1 MTSPSFSRGLPWMRE
16 MDSPGKN
23 LPIACRPSVTMTR
36 GRSTS
41 RCRRSQTSQAA
52 TSSGSGS
59 RFSGGRC
66 RTTFVMNTFRRSRPI
81 PARSSSRNW
90 PAAPTNGLP
99 CTSSWYPGA
108 SPRKNRPDSPVPS
121 PGTAWRALRWS
132 GQARQARISAATAL
146 RSIGAA
152 SFTARDYGGRAAV
165 LRWHFA
171 CCAHRDGVGRDQRT
185 HARLQS
191 RKRRQAWPADRPRS
205 LSRAEARRRGPSDR
219 RRQVE
224 LYRDGAVA
232 QFHLVQH
239 GVTGGPGDAFGLP
252 RFEVQATD
260 DRGTAYKERP
270 YGGSGGGTDGGG
282 VVWRMASAFAP
293 AVPEGARELRL
304 RVAEVVW
311 STLSGSEMVDSQRTA
326 GLWEFRIRLVNP

>member
-1 MTSPSFSRGLPWMRE
+1 MAAGQLFFDGISRAALVVMGSDETSGRTPVFKAKSYARPGRRIDRE
-16 MDSPGKN
+16 AFQKQRLTDVLRVIGVGER
-23 LPIACRPSVTMTR
+23 A
-36 GRSTS
+36 G
-41 RCRRSQTSQAA
+41 
-52 TSSGSGS
+52 SSG
-59 RFSGGRC
+59 
-66 RTTFVMNTFRRSRPI
+66 I
-81 PARSSSRNW
+81 
-90 PAAPTNGLP
+90 
-99 CTSSWYPGA
+99 
-108 SPRKNRPDSPVPS
+108 
-121 PGTAWRALRWS
+121 ALTLL
-132 GQARQARISAATAL
+132 A
-146 RSIGAA
+146 
-152 SFTARDYGGRAAV
+152 
-165 LRWHFA
+165 
-171 CCAHRDGVGRDQRT
+171 
-185 HARLQS
+185 
-191 RKRRQAWPADRPRS
+191 
-205 LSRAEARRRGPSDR
+205 
-219 RRQVE
+219 VE

-326 GLWEFRIRLVNP
+326 GPWEFRIRLVNP